1 MFVLKPKMAITV
13 EACLL
18 IKLQLHKD
26 QILKQWAF
34 WVHKLWIYGER
45 SLYDG
50 NHEQNKEKYMLA
62 HLLWVAD

>member
-1 MFVLKPKMAITV
+1 MFVLKPKMAIIV

-34 WVHKLWIYGER
+34 LVQKIWTCGER

-50 NHEQNKEKYMLA
+50 NHEQNREKYMLV